1 MGAGGWV
8 SPAALPILRG
18 SGVRVGGGVCV
29 AMWKRIAV
37 YGLLLGL
44 GTLALQW
51 LDYQRM
57 ARLRMGDVYDF
68 LLGAGFLDRQSD
80 GSGTSVSVRVDLGGR
95 RIFKTQI
102 EVEAGSA

>member
-57 ARLRMGDVYDF
+57 ARLRMGDCYDF
-68 LLGAGFLDRQSD
+68 LLGAGFLVL
-80 GSGTSVSVRVDLGGR
+80 GLWIGAGVRGR
-95 RIFKTQI
+95 PG
-102 EVEAGSA
+102 EAAATEGP